1 MLEQLGN
8 YLRLLELSGTRE
20 ILLPAAPSAA
30 AAAAAATLAGAFACG
45 DGSRPV
51 DDGPWR
57 ACAGAEP
64 GAGESAPGGG
74 IDALRLEVEG
84 CKACELHRGRTN
96 VVFGEGN
103 CSARLMF
110 VGEGPGAD
118 EDAQGRPFV
127 GRAGELL
134 TRIISAMGIRREDV
148 YIANV
153 VKCRPPGNR
162 NPDPDEICS
171 CLPYLE
177 KQIALVRPEVICT
190 LGNVATRTLAGEPRP
205 ISEMRLN
212 LYSYRGID
220 LVPTF
225 HPAACLRNP
234 DSKKD
239 VWEDIKKVMRLLGL
253 PIRGGR
259 TDGPGKNG
267 D

>member
-1 MLEQLGN
+1 MTDGLLEQLGN
-8 YLRLLELSGTRE
+8 YLKLLELSGTSE
-20 ILLPAAPSAA
+20 ILLPAVPSAD
-30 AAAAAATLAGAFACG
+30 LAGAL
-45 DGSRPV
+45 
-51 DDGPWR
+51 
-57 ACAGAEP
+57 ACAGGWAERAAAKA
-64 GAGESAPGGG
+64 GAGATDASTDGLSGGG
-74 IDALRLEVEG
+74 IESLRLDVEG
-84 CKACELHRGRTN
+84 CRACELHQGRTN

-103 CSARLMF
+103 PSARLMF

-127 GRAGELL
+127 GRAGALL
-134 TRIISAMGIRREDV
+134 TKIIQAMGISRDDV

-162 NPDPDEICS
+162 TPEPDEISS

-190 LGNVATRTLAGEPRP
+190 LGNVATRTLAGEHRP
-205 ISEMRLN
+205 ISEMRLS
-212 LYSYRGID
+212 LYAYRGID

-239 VWEDIKKVMRLLGL
+239 VWEDIKKVMKLLGL
-253 PIRGGR
+253 PIRGVK
-259 TDGPGKNG
+259 TDGAGTNRN
-267 D
+267 